1 VLSDFSAILAH
12 QLVFLGRK
20 MSGSKR
26 VFLVEDDEIFAFL
39 VENKLNK
46 MEGVDLSTFQMGQD
60 CIDELDAGPDVVFLD
75 YSLPVM
81 NGLEVLRLIKDHRP
95 STRVVM
101 LSGLEWQQVVD
112 ECLNAGAEDF
122 IQKDSAVA
130 SKVHGKLVEMFPEL
144 GA

>member
-1 VLSDFSAILAH
+1 
-12 QLVFLGRK
+12 

-39 VENKLNK
+39 VENRLSKI
-46 MEGVDLSTFQMGQD
+46 EGVDLSTFQMGQD
-60 CIDELDAGPDVVFLD
+60 CLDELHALPDVVFLD

-81 NGLEVLRLIKDHRP
+81 NGLDVLRMIKDQSP

-112 ECLNAGAEDF
+112 ECMAAGAEDF
-122 IQKDSAVA
+122 IQKDSSVA
-130 SKVHGKLVEMFPEL
+130 TKVHDKLREMFPEL
-144 GA
+144 EVGS

>member
-1 VLSDFSAILAH
+1 
-12 QLVFLGRK
+12 
-20 MSGSKR
+20 MSGLKR

-46 MEGVDLSTFQMGQD
+46 MEGIDLSTFQLGQD
-60 CIDELDAGPDVVFLD
+60 CIDELASAPDVVFLD

-81 NGLEVLRLIKDHRP
+81 NGLEVLRLIKERSP
-95 STRVVM
+95 QTRVVM

-112 ECLNAGAEDF
+112 ECMEAGAEDF

-130 SKVHGKLVEMFPEL
+130 SKVQSKLLGMFPEL
-144 GA
+144 AASV

>member
-1 VLSDFSAILAH
+1 
-12 QLVFLGRK
+12 
-20 MSGSKR
+20 MSGLKR

-46 MEGVDLSTFQMGQD
+46 MEGIELSTFQLGQD
-60 CIDELDAGPDVVFLD
+60 CIDELASAPDVVFLD

-81 NGLEVLRLIKDHRP
+81 NGLEVLRLIKEHSP
-95 STRVVM
+95 ETRVVM

-112 ECLNAGAEDF
+112 DCMEAGAEDF

-130 SKVHGKLVEMFPEL
+130 SKVQSKLVTMFPEL
-144 GA
+144 AASV

>member
-1 VLSDFSAILAH
+1 
-12 QLVFLGRK
+12 
-20 MSGSKR
+20 MSGLKR

-46 MEGVDLSTFQMGQD
+46 MEGVDLSTFQLGQD
-60 CIDELDAGPDVVFLD
+60 CIDELALAPDVVFLD

-81 NGLEVLRLIKDHRP
+81 NGLEVLRLIKERSP
-95 STRVVM
+95 QTRVVM

-112 ECLNAGAEDF
+112 ECMEAGAEDF

-130 SKVHGKLVEMFPEL
+130 SKVQSKLVNMFPEL
-144 GA
+144 AASV